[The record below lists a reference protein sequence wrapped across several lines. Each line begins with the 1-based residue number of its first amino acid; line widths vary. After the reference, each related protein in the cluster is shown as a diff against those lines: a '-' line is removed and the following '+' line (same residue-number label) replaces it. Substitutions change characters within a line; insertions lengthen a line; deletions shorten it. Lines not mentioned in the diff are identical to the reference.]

1 MMIFRIYVAVRRII
15 CSLWV
20 GDILCLLNISDD
32 RIISMLCDNV
42 RKMINFFNVSGIESF
57 QDG

>member
-1 MMIFRIYVAVRRII
+1 MMIFRIYVAVRRTI

-20 GDILCLLNISDD
+20 GEILCLLNISDD

-42 RKMINFFNVSGIESF
+42 RKMINVFNVSGIE
-57 QDG
+57 